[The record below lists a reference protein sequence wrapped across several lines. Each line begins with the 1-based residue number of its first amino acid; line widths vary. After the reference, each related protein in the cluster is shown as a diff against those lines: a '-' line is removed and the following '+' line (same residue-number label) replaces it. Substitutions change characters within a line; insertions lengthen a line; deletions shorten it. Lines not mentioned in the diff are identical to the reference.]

1 MEEEG
6 NFAVGDLFLRERP
19 RLIIAV
25 TAAMLLT
32 RSGGDV
38 LDRNLFFF
46 FFFVTAGL
54 AFSHFRQTCSG
65 EY

>member
-38 LDRNLFFF
+38 SDRNLFFF
-46 FFFVTAGL
+46 SFFCHAWVGVF
-54 AFSHFRQTCSG
+54 AFSADVQR
-65 EY
+65 